1 MARPGRAAVPARYSG
16 DFVEEREPQTARFD
30 HVAALEWRLSDD
42 LTIHAHPM
50 PGGQVADLVAGAIA
64 EHEHVLLGTRGHAQI
79 AQRRLAHEDGAA
91 LQPLEIERVLLSA
104 RLPLEV
110 RAALQGHALSKPLH
124 FLEIHVERLARARQ
138 LGIHA

>member
-1 MARPGRAAVPARYSG
+1 
-16 DFVEEREPQTARFD
+16 
-30 HVAALEWRLSDD
+30 
-42 LTIHAHPM
+42 M

-110 RAALQGHALSKPLH
+110 RAALQGHALDRKST
-124 FLEIHVERLARARQ
+124 RLNSSHRCISYAVFCLKKKRHTPPR
-138 LGIHA
+138 